1 MLDGITGYHLAEP
14 MSSDSIIN
22 DINRALADK
31 ERHQI
36 AEKQNPPV
44 FSKYSWEN
52 VAQRF
57 EEQMKNW
64 FDK

>member
-1 MLDGITGYHLAEP
+1 
-14 MSSDSIIN
+14 
-22 DINRALADK
+22 LADK

-36 AEKQNPPV
+36 AEKAKSLV

>member
-36 AEKQNPPV
+36 AEKAKSLV
-44 FSKYSWEN
+44 FFKIQLGKCSAAFRGTNEKL
-52 VAQRF
+52 V
-57 EEQMKNW
+57 
-64 FDK
+64 